1 MTQTQTD
8 WLSRLVAL
16 AIALGAWVGLGI
28 TLEGQVVKFGSFFV
42 SLWVLSG
49 YFTIL
54 TNFLVAVVFTVLALG
69 GRHSIHPRFLAG
81 IMLAIVLVG
90 VVYGVL
96 LRGLQEL
103 TGVELISNMLLHQLI
118 PLLVPIYW
126 FFFTPKLTLRWTDPM
141 LWAIYPLV
149 YLVYALARGF
159 SEGHFAYPFIDVGT
173 NGTAQ
178 VAVTVLIITAL
189 FLIVGLGVVWIDRR
203 IGAGANP
210 AGVTA

>member
-8 WLSRLVAL
+8 WLSRLIAL

-81 IMLAIVLVG
+81 VMLAIVLVG

-126 FFFTPKLTLRWTDPM
+126 FSSPQSSRFAGPIQRSGPSIRWSISSMPWPAASPKGTSPIPSSMSAPTARPRSPSPFSLSPHCSSSS
-141 LWAIYPLV
+141 ASASSGSIAGLV
-149 YLVYALARGF
+149 
-159 SEGHFAYPFIDVGT
+159 
-173 NGTAQ
+173 Q
-178 VAVTVLIITAL
+178 VQIPRA
-189 FLIVGLGVVWIDRR
+189 
-203 IGAGANP
+203 
-210 AGVTA
+210 